1 MRKLPRTQCRR
12 LGVPVP
18 GYTCWGVITPAKFAR
33 PRAGKRSNVAVIIF
47 LAVVLL
53 IVLAWVAL
61 ALMRGSKEVVE
72 SDTDLQAGHQ
82 FPAER
87 GDAPSLLG
95 DDLSF
100 ADDESDAARRTDR
113 DAAPR

>member
-1 MRKLPRTQCRR
+1 VTP
-12 LGVPVP
+12 LG
-18 GYTCWGVITPAKFAR
+18 CAR
-33 PRAGKRSNVAVIIF
+33 PWLHLPGSHHSREVCTPSRGEEKQRGRHHL
-47 LAVVLL
+47 LAFVLL
-53 IVLAWVAL
+53 VVLAWVAL
-61 ALMRGSKEVVE
+61 VLMKGSKEVVE

-87 GDAPSLLG
+87 GDAPSLLE

>member
-1 MRKLPRTQCRR
+1 
-12 LGVPVP
+12 
-18 GYTCWGVITPAKFAR
+18 
-33 PRAGKRSNVAVIIF
+33 VAVIIF

-61 ALMRGSKEVVE
+61 AFLKGSKEVVE

-82 FPAER
+82 FPVER
-87 GDAPSLLG
+87 GDAPSLLE

-100 ADDESDAARRTDR
+100 ANDESDAARRTNR
-113 DAAPR
+113 DPAPR

>member
-1 MRKLPRTQCRR
+1 
-12 LGVPVP
+12 
-18 GYTCWGVITPAKFAR
+18 
-33 PRAGKRSNVAVIIF
+33 VAVIIF

-61 ALMRGSKEVVE
+61 AFLKGSKEVVE

-87 GDAPSLLG
+87 GDAPSLLE

-100 ADDESDAARRTDR
+100 ANDESDAARRTDR